1 MSITAIC
8 LLKVPSLP
16 LPSQGPVRA
25 EALQDSVL
33 LHTTL
38 DFADDPE
45 DVAGAIRTLLGEALA
60 EQHRDERGLF
70 LIPSVAAPRALS
82 YAQVIEEVAEGGVW
96 APWEAS
102 EVEIETPLGAAGP
115 GMAGLLGSMLG
126 QMPEGMF
133 ERAAASLKN
142 DPSALQD
149 AAAQLPGLL
158 QNPGALQDLLQQGS
172 SQLPELAGML
182 KSMGLD
188 ISSPELSQITSGL
201 QAELSRDPSR
211 LIAMAESLFAGAQG
225 GQASEEEDDEEDEP
239 KKR

>member
-1 MSITAIC
+1 MPIHAIC

-25 EALQDSVL
+25 EALQDCVL

-45 DVAGAIRTLLGEALA
+45 DVAGAVRTLLGEDLA
-60 EQHRDERGLF
+60 EQHQDARGVF
-70 LIPSVAAPRALS
+70 LIPSVAAPRARS

-96 APWEAS
+96 APWEDS
-102 EVEIETPLGAAGP
+102 GVEIESPLGAAGP
-115 GMAGLLGSMLG
+115 GLSGLLGSMLG
-126 QMPEGMF
+126 QMPEGTF
-133 ERAAASLKN
+133 ERAAASLRD
-142 DPSALQD
+142 DPSALQN

-172 SQLPELAGML
+172 SQLPELASML
-182 KSMGLD
+182 RNMGLD
-188 ISSPELSQITSGL
+188 VNSPELSQITSGL

-211 LIAMAESLFAGAQG
+211 LLAMAENLFAGAR
-225 GQASEEEDDEEDEP
+225 AEEDDLEDEDEP